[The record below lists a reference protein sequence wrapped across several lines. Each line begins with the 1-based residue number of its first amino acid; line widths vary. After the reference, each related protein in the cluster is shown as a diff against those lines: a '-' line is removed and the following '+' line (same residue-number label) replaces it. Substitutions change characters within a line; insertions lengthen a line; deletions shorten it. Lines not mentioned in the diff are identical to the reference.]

1 MKVLS
6 IDVGIKNLAY
16 ILIEHNENDSNYN
29 IIDWNVLNLC
39 NFVPNCCNE
48 KCKFKAKFGKED
60 KFFCKKHT
68 KNEDYQ
74 IPTINTKTL
83 TKKNIKELIQLC
95 EEHNIILE
103 NNSKKSE
110 IIKAI
115 EDYISNTC
123 FDLIEEPNAN
133 NVNLIDLGI
142 NLKIGCNELL
152 KKFDILNVDQIILEN
167 QISPLANRMKTLQGM
182 ITQFFID
189 KGNYNIKYISAINK
203 LRLFIKNKNTKEK
216 TSYSERKKLSIIY
229 SKELLEK
236 NNKITELDFFSK
248 HSKKD
253 DLADCF
259 LQSIYYFN
267 AFNKLIL

>member
-16 ILIEHNENDSNYN
+16 ILIEHNSNDSNYN

-39 NFVPNCCNE
+39 NFIPNCCNE
-48 KCKFKAKFGKED
+48 KCKFKAKFSKEN

-68 KNEDYQ
+68 KNEDYK

-83 TKKNIKELIQLC
+83 NKKNIKEIIQIA
-95 EEHNIILE
+95 ETNNIIIE
-103 NNSKKSE
+103 KNSNKNE
-110 IIKAI
+110 LIKII
-115 EDYISNTC
+115 EDHINNTC

-142 NLKIGCNELL
+142 NLKIECNKLFEKL
-152 KKFDILNVDQIILEN
+152 DLNSIDQIILEN

-182 ITQFFID
+182 ISQYFID
-189 KGNYNIKYISAINK
+189 NGNYNIEFISAINK
-203 LRLFIKNKNTKEK
+203 LKLFIKNQK

-236 NNKITELDFFSK
+236 NNKTLEMDFFIK

-259 LQSIYYFN
+259 LQAIYYLN
-267 AFNKLIL
+267 TFNKLML

>member
-16 ILIEHNENDSNYN
+16 ILIEHHEGEDNYN
-29 IIDWNVLNLC
+29 IIEWDVLNLC

-68 KNEDYQ
+68 KNEDYK

-83 TKKNIKELIQLC
+83 IKKNIKELILLC

-103 NNSKKSE
+103 NSSKKSE
-110 IIKAI
+110 IIKTI

-142 NLKIGCNELL
+142 NLKNECNKLL
-152 KKFDILNVDQIILEN
+152 NKFDILNVDQIILEN

-203 LRLFIKNKNTKEK
+203 LKLFIKNKK
-216 TSYSERKKLSIIY
+216 TNYTERKKLCIIY

-236 NNKITELDFFSK
+236 NNKTNELEFFFK
-248 HSKKD
+248 HLKKD

-259 LQSIYYFN
+259 LQSIYYLN
-267 AFNKLIL
+267 TFNKFIL

>member
-16 ILIEHNENDSNYN
+16 ILIEHNENESNYN

-68 KNEDYQ
+68 KNEAYK
-74 IPTINTKTL
+74 IPIINTKTL
-83 TKKNIKELIQLC
+83 CKKNIKELMKIVDDN
-95 EEHNIILE
+95 NIILE
-103 NNSKKSE
+103 KNNNKNE
-110 IIKAI
+110 IIKSI
-115 EDYISNTC
+115 EDYISNNC

-142 NLKIGCNELL
+142 NLKNECNKLFEKLELTS
-152 KKFDILNVDQIILEN
+152 IDQIILEN

-182 ITQFFID
+182 ITQYFID
-189 KGNYNIKYISAINK
+189 NGNYNIEYISAINK
-203 LRLFIKNKNTKEK
+203 LKLFIKNQK
-216 TSYSERKKLSIIY
+216 TSYAERKKLSISY

-236 NNKITELDFFSK
+236 KNKTCELDFFTK

-259 LQSIYYFN
+259 LQSIYYLN
-267 AFNKLIL
+267 SFNKLIL